1 MTTPGAPRVSTSSS
15 FPPVAEV
22 LPHAG
27 RMVLLSRVLAHTET
41 DTTCIAEIGR
51 DTMFAD
57 ADGGVPAWAA
67 LEYMAQCIAAHG
79 GLRARAA
86 GDPVVPGV
94 LLGTRSL
101 VTHVPRF
108 AAGQRLRIT
117 ATHVWGEH
125 DFFSFAC
132 TVRDEA
138 TGTMLVEG
146 TLTVA
151 RMSGG
156 DTAVVPSVSG
166 AAPDRPP
173 RPT

>member
-1 MTTPGAPRVSTSSS
+1 VTTPGVPRVSTLSG

-22 LPHAG
+22 LPHAS
-27 RMVLLSRVLAHTET
+27 RMVLLSRVLSHTET
-41 DTTCIAEIGR
+41 ETTCAAEIGR
-51 DTMFAD
+51 DTMFLD
-57 ADGGVPAWAA
+57 VDGGVPAWVA

-86 GDPVVPGV
+86 GDPVTPGV

-101 VTHVPRF
+101 VLHVPRF
-108 AAGQRLRIT
+108 PVGQRLRIM

-132 TVRDEA
+132 TVRDEV

-151 RMSGG
+151 RVSGG
-156 DTAVVPSVSG
+156 DTAVVPSVGGTVSNQS
-166 AAPDRPP
+166 A
-173 RPT
+173 T

>member
-1 MTTPGAPRVSTSSS
+1 VTTPGARRVSTSR

-27 RMVLLSRVLAHTET
+27 RMVLLSGVLAHTET
-41 DTTCIAEIGR
+41 ATMCAAQIDR

-57 ADGGVPAWAA
+57 ADGGVPAWVA

-101 VTHVPRF
+101 VLHVPRF
-108 AAGQRLRIT
+108 TAGQRLRIT

-125 DFFSFAC
+125 DFFS
-132 TVRDEA
+132 VRDEA
-138 TGTMLVEG
+138 TDTMLVEA

-151 RMSGG
+151 RMSGE

-166 AAPDRPP
+166 TEPDRPA

>member
-1 MTTPGAPRVSTSSS
+1 VTTPGARRVSTSR

-27 RMVLLSRVLAHTET
+27 RMVLLSGVLAHTET
-41 DTTCIAEIGR
+41 ATMCAAQIDR

-57 ADGGVPAWAA
+57 ADGGVPAWVA

-101 VTHVPRF
+101 VLHVPRF
-108 AAGQRLRIT
+108 TAGQRLRIT

-138 TGTMLVEG
+138 TDTMLVEA

-151 RMSGG
+151 RMSGE

-166 AAPDRPP
+166 TEPDRPA